1 MQAFA
6 RQVASCLGCAR
17 HAGIDPA
24 FFRQMIIKNRMAAQ
38 MAAQMAAHLA
48 GAVRGYFDKK
58 RMPCS
63 SPSSVKGTMRP
74 SISFCSMTVDCV

>member
-6 RQVASCLGCAR
+6 RQVAICLGCAR

-38 MAAQMAAHLA
+38 MAAHVA
-48 GAVRGYFDKK
+48 GAVRGYFDNK

-74 SISFCSMTVDCV
+74 SISFCSMIVDCV

>member
-6 RQVASCLGCAR
+6 RQVAICLGYAR

-24 FFRQMIIKNRMAAQ
+24 FFRQMIIKNRMAVNV
-38 MAAQMAAHLA
+38 A